1 MPLQISLGLV
11 VVTVLTLAVPA
22 ALGWGV
28 YRLIRRA
35 VRSGVRDALSD
46 RDTPIG

>member
-11 VVTVLTLAVPA
+11 VVTLLTLAVPVT
-22 ALGWGV
+22 LGWAV
-28 YRLIRRA
+28 YRLIGRA

-46 RDTPIG
+46 RDIPTG